1 MFLEISQN
9 SQENT
14 CTRVS
19 FFKRD
24 CNFIKK
30 DILAQVISCEFC
42 EISKKTFSIEHLQ
55 TTTFS
60 RGKVSLYR
68 SSRLQMLF
76 KIGALKN
83 FANVIGKH
91 LWWSPSGL
99 QLYYEKTPTQV
110 FFCRI
115 CQIFKNIFF
124 YSTPPEAAS
133 DYRKKYIN
141 QCLLRYIFLQ
151 TYHINYYK
159 RQWWNDYRLKFNA
172 SFGNITLCMPPK
184 DIIWVPDI
192 TFVNAN
198 EANVIQTAQRVI
210 INPNGDIYTSQR
222 YSDTTQKN
230 EAFHLGFLQQMS
242 HLLKKSLMENFISCL
257 VSCILVQFLNLKN
270 QC

>member
-1 MFLEISQN
+1 M
-9 SQENT
+9 
-14 CTRVS
+14 
-19 FFKRD
+19 
-24 CNFIKK
+24 
-30 DILAQVISCEFC
+30 
-42 EISKKTFSIEHLQ
+42 
-55 TTTFS
+55 
-60 RGKVSLYR
+60 
-68 SSRLQMLF
+68 
-76 KIGALKN
+76 
-83 FANVIGKH
+83 
-91 LWWSPSGL
+91 
-99 QLYYEKTPTQV
+99 

-141 QCLLRYIFLQ
+141 QCLLKYIFLQ

-222 YSDTTQKN
+222 YSDTTQKMKFSIKDFFSKCKQIRRN
-230 EAFHLGFLQQMS
+230 LRIWS
-242 HLLKKSLMENFISCL
+242 HLLKKALMENFISCL